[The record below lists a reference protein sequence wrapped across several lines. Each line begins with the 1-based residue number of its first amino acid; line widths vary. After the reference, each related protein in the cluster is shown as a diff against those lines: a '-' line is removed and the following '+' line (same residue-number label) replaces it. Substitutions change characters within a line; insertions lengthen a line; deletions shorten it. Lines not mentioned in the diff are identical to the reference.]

1 MSTTTKPSEGA
12 VRAAKTVYKR
22 LIYQSDHVAFDQEDR
37 NAIERTAELIDR
49 ETHAGEMLRLLELWD
64 DMRLVEFD
72 SNENTVLR
80 LSPAKWHEVREVIRR
95 ARGGE

>member
-1 MSTTTKPSEGA
+1 MTTTTKPSEVA
-12 VRAAKTVYKR
+12 VRAAHMILMKG
-22 LIYQSDHVAFDQEDR
+22 LCASEA
-37 NAIERTAELIDR
+37 AEIIDR